1 MIINHLFTS
10 LILLLDANAEG
21 GLNSSCFLLLTLTV
35 TLGLMCL
42 DARTSTGLSI
52 KSGFGDTISYDY
64 RVAYVIC
71 FAMSYSA
78 VRPGT

>member
-1 MIINHLFTS
+1 
-10 LILLLDANAEG
+10 
-21 GLNSSCFLLLTLTV
+21 
-35 TLGLMCL
+35 MCL